1 MMMKNIINH
10 EELVNRMYEEEEDEK
25 GENYNSLMI

>member
-1 MMMKNIINH
+1 MKNYSNLD
-10 EELVNRMYEEEEDEK
+10 EELVNRMYEEEEDEE